1 MTEQEISVKL
11 TETEQ
16 RVKSNTHRIEK
27 LEQQQKDLN
36 KLVTAVEVLA
46 SREKGVETDVKEI
59 KADVKTITQKGGKRW
74 DAMIDRVLYVLIG
87 AAISLLMTGGELMK
101 GKRRRTKKKRVSF
114 SKLLLLLESG
124 IVLYTTYEGFALAKF
139 AVESGFM
146 GTLPWIATMV
156 TAAWGA
162 YGTSAACYYAKAK
175 AENTAGGVT
184 YETVCRGQDCEG

>member
-16 RVKSNTHRIEK
+16 RAKSNTHRIEK

-87 AAISLLMTGGELMK
+87 AAISLLMTGGLFVDRVASLLPAELYYPYHTN
-101 GKRRRTKKKRVSF
+101 R
-114 SKLLLLLESG
+114 SG
-124 IVLYTTYEGFALAKF
+124 HCADVYSSNIL
-139 AVESGFM
+139 
-146 GTLPWIATMV
+146 
-156 TAAWGA
+156 
-162 YGTSAACYYAKAK
+162 
-175 AENTAGGVT
+175 
-184 YETVCRGQDCEG
+184 

>member
-16 RVKSNTHRIEK
+16 RAKSNTHRIEK
-27 LEQQQKDLN
+27 LKQQQKDLN

-101 GKRRRTKKKRVSF
+101 RKLTSF

-124 IVLYTTYEGFALAKF
+124 IVLYTTYQGFGIAKLAI
-139 AVESGFM
+139 ELGFM